1 MEDSLINFLN
11 KYEEIETVRSE
22 KNFFEI
28 SKFPHYEIVFN
39 NVLTININTR
49 LRSRIFYEH

>member
-1 MEDSLINFLN
+1 MEDSLIIFLN

-28 SKFPHYEIVFN
+28 SKFPHYKIVFN
-39 NVLTININTR
+39 NVLAFLMNRNEMPR
-49 LRSRIFYEH
+49 V